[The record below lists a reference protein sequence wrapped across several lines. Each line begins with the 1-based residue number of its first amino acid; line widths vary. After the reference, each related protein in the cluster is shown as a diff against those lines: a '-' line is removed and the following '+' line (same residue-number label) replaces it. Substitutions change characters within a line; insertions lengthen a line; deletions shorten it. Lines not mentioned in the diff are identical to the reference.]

1 MSASSK
7 RAIAAFEDKFTKK
20 YGEGTMTTPD
30 INSAYDVISTG
41 SLALDDAVGVGG
53 IVEGKIVEIW
63 GKPGVGKTT
72 LCLMLAAEAQRKHPD
87 KLIAWVDMEHA
98 FDVKWAAAHGIRLDQ
113 FKHILPQSAE
123 DVADVMKD
131 IAMSG
136 LFSLVVLDS
145 IGAMITEKDIERS
158 ADEAS
163 VAAVPKVVTRMV
175 EILAVKAAITST
187 AVVLI
192 NQVRANITAYGADT
206 RTGGGF
212 ALEHSSTMK
221 LNVSRTGTPPFTD
234 KIDGEDRVVGH
245 ELRVKVERNRVAIP
259 LRIATLTLFNQ
270 PSKWGPVGIDLA
282 DEAFTV
288 GFARGIIGLE
298 KTTYILPT
306 GERCVGRPKTIAALR
321 DNPACI
327 DLIREQVLAQS
338 REYDPTVPSSVLVNV
353 EDSDGD

>member
-1 MSASSK
+1 MTPSK
-7 RAIAAFEDKFTKK
+7 RAVAQFEEAFTKK
-20 YGEGTMTTPD
+20 YGEDTMSTPD
-30 INSAYDVISTG
+30 INDAYEIISTG

-53 IVEGKIVEIW
+53 LVEGKITEIW
-63 GKPGVGKTT
+63 GKPGVGKST

-113 FKHILPQSAE
+113 FKHIVPKSAE

-145 IGAMITEKDIERS
+145 IGAMIGEKDIDRKAE
-158 ADEAS
+158 DAS
-163 VAAVPKVVTRMV
+163 VAVVPKIVTRMV

-187 AVVLI
+187 TVVLI

-221 LNVSRTGTPPFTD
+221 LYVQRTGTPPFTD

-245 ELRVKVERNRVAIP
+245 ELRVKIERNRVAIP
-259 LRIATLTLFNQ
+259 LRTATLTLFNQ

-288 GFARGIIGLE
+288 GYARGIIGLE

-306 GERCVGRPKTIAALR
+306 GERCVGRPKTVTALR
-321 DNPACI
+321 DNPEAVSM
-327 DLIREQVLAQS
+327 IRNEVLAQS
-338 REYDPTVPSSVLVNV
+338 REYDPNAVSPTLVNV
-353 EDSDGD
+353 DGD

>member
-1 MSASSK
+1 MVGASK
-7 RAIAAFEDKFTKK
+7 QAVARFEEMFTKK

-30 INSAYDVISTG
+30 INDAYEVISTG
-41 SLALDDAVGVGG
+41 SLALDDALGVAG
-53 IVEGKIVEIW
+53 IVEGKITEIW
-63 GKPGVGKTT
+63 GKPGVGKST
-72 LCLMLAAEAQRKHPD
+72 LCLMVAAEAQRKHPD
-87 KLIAWVDMEHA
+87 LLIAWVDMEHA

-113 FKHILPQSAE
+113 FKHILPNSAE

-131 IAMSG
+131 IVSSG
-136 LFSLVVLDS
+136 LFSLVILDS
-145 IGAMITEKDIERS
+145 IGAMIGEKDIERK
-158 ADEAS
+158 AEDAS
-163 VAAVPKVVTRMV
+163 VAVVPKIVTRMV

-245 ELRVKVERNRVAIP
+245 EIRVKVERNRVAIP

-288 GFARGIIGLE
+288 GYSRGIIGLE
-298 KTTYILPT
+298 KTTYVLPD
-306 GERCVGRPKTIAALR
+306 GSRHVGRPKTIVALR
-321 DNPACI
+321 DNPAI
-327 DLIREQVLAQS
+327 VEQIRAEVLAQS
-338 REYDPTVPSSVLVNV
+338 REYDPSAPSPVLVNV
-353 EDSDGD
+353 DGD